1 MKWLI
6 ALLKVERCNLAFS
19 FLRIGWIM
27 FLVIWHLSFFL
38 LLVCSKHWS
47 PVSHSRGILPGM
59 ESCSLQHAVIW
70 SGEQLTCLSI
80 FASEHIFSSLFMFT
94 WVGPELIIPVHGS
107 SPEFQRGHT
116 STNSTVK
123 TKEKGQ
129 ALEQRSGKV
138 IAQRLAIKILN
149 FEPPPEQHLNQLF
162 MEHSADKSRII

>member
-6 ALLKVERCNLAFS
+6 ALLKVETCNLAFS

-80 FASEHIFSSLFMFT
+80 FASEHIFSSLFVYLSWT
-94 WVGPELIIPVHGS
+94 WVDHTCTWKFPRVSERAHLNKQHCEDQGERTGFGTKIWKSYCSAFGYKNPKLW
-107 SPEFQRGHT
+107 T
-116 STNSTVK
+116 STRAT
-123 TKEKGQ
+123 
-129 ALEQRSGKV
+129 
-138 IAQRLAIKILN
+138 
-149 FEPPPEQHLNQLF
+149 F
-162 MEHSADKSRII
+162 KSIIYGT